1 MESPTSDSRHDRMA
15 VRLSVIISRLLSGEA
30 LVLKSLSE
38 EFGVSE
44 RTLRRDLHQRL
55 IHLDIRNDDGIYR
68 LSESRMRDRSPGA
81 LSFIRASGIARIL
94 PIQDKQLVNMLID
107 ESRVSPCLI
116 WHAPLKPHVTFPE
129 FFIRLVQVKA
139 SKLQCLL
146 MDIGISRWSLIDSFT
161 TEKNGIWLH
170 VSPVRSVCL
179 L

>member
-55 IHLDIRNDDGIYR
+55 IHLDIRNDDGVYR
-68 LSESRMRDRSPGA
+68 LSESRLRDRSPGA

-94 PIQDKQLVNMLID
+94 PIQDKQLMNMLM
-107 ESRVSPCLI
+107 R
-116 WHAPLKPHVTFPE
+116 
-129 FFIRLVQVKA
+129 
-139 SKLQCLL
+139 
-146 MDIGISRWSLIDSFT
+146 T
-161 TEKNGIWLH
+161 T
-170 VSPVRSVCL
+170 SS
-179 L
+179 